1 MSALLIRDLPEE
13 LHDKIKDLAQRNQ
26 RSLSAEVIDLLEQ
39 ALAEQDQAALTM
51 PAPLVGTFPITSEW
65 LDKAKNEGR
74 A

>member
-13 LHDKIKDLAQRNQ
+13 LHDRIKDLAQRNQ
-26 RSLSAEVIDLLEQ
+26 RSLSAEVIGLLER
-39 ALAEQDQAALTM
+39 ALAEHDEVASTM
-51 PAPLVGTFPITSEW
+51 PPPLVGTFPITNEW